1 MKEEWEEDFSAEEMQ
16 EIQDGV
22 VMCRKGVNGAPKWL
36 DLLKAPIAGS
46 TAKPYTVYIGS
57 VNANGLRKVPEI
69 DAAGTATGRVRNK
82 TALLLSIATKW
93 ELDVVMWQE
102 GHMYDL
108 STDPVLYQ
116 YRSYSC
122 LLGQA
127 GITVLNKDFIVS
139 EMRLKEITS

>member
-1 MKEEWEEDFSAEEMQ
+1 MFFDKILHGILRD
-16 EIQDGV
+16 
-22 VMCRKGVNGAPKWL
+22 
-36 DLLKAPIAGS
+36 
-46 TAKPYTVYIGS
+46 IGS

-69 DAAGTATGRVRNK
+69 DAAGSATGRVRNK

-116 YRSYSC
+116 YHSYSC
-122 LLGQA
+122 LL
-127 GITVLNKDFIVS
+127 
-139 EMRLKEITS
+139 RLE